1 MPKFLR
7 LLLLKT
13 WRENFLL
20 LVRGV
25 KKSRAKTKKFSRRFF
40 RI

>member
-1 MPKFLR
+1 MPKFLH

-13 WRENFLL
+13 WRGIFLL
-20 LVRGV
+20 LVRET
-25 KKSRAKTKKFSRRFF
+25 KKSRAKAKKFSRRFF

>member
-1 MPKFLR
+1 M
-7 LLLLKT
+7 
-13 WRENFLL
+13 
-20 LVRGV
+20 VRGV